1 MPRRAPEA
9 VVVVALKELAVV
21 LGLTC
26 GEEMGAVVSACMLAR
41 QELGVVVVVT
51 YSEASAC
58 SLRPHR
64 TL

>member
-51 YSEASAC
+51 Y
-58 SLRPHR
+58 
-64 TL
+64 